1 MNEPDTTPSTAGRSN
16 NPAGKTDTMTVRLDG
31 SVRDEE
37 ILTLIRS
44 RIEVL
49 RPHVEEYDRLM
60 RADAALDRALAKAK
74 GR

>member
-1 MNEPDTTPSTAGRSN
+1 MKEP
-16 NPAGKTDTMTVRLDG
+16 DTMTVRLDG
-31 SVRDEE
+31 SVRGEE
-37 ILTLIRS
+37 ILALIRS

-74 GR
+74 QR